1 MKILIIYTGGTI
13 GSRLKDNLIST
24 DRKQNRELF
33 DEIQGV
39 EFDYTEPYFILSE
52 QLSGKNLTALIKCVG
67 ENLSKNYDGIIVT
80 HGTDTLQYSAG
91 ALSLAFGKC
100 KIPVVLVS
108 SNYILDEIRANGKD
122 NFKFAVEFMKE
133 GIGGVFV
140 SYKNTGSKAEIHL
153 GSKLL
158 PHEIYTDDVKSLGE
172 PFGFFEKGK
181 FIRIINNFSCDN
193 IEQFRLNEFS
203 PVLWLSVYAGMKEI
217 DAKGYKAVLLQGY
230 HSGTLPTLSR
240 EFISF
245 CKNTNVP
252 IYFLGATDGNTYE
265 STKLFDDI
273 GIQVLPKLS
282 PIYAYIKLWA
292 VYDNQLRVD
301 KIFNTT
307 E

>member
-24 DRKQNRELF
+24 DRKQKWELF

-67 ENLSKNYDGIIVT
+67 ENLSKDYDGIIVT

-91 ALSLAFGKC
+91 ALSLAFGQC
-100 KIPVVLVS
+100 TIPVVLVS
-108 SNYILDEIRANGKD
+108 SNYILDDLRANGKD
-122 NFKFAVEFMKE
+122 NFKFAVEFIKE

-158 PHEIYTDDVKSLGE
+158 SHEIYTDDVKSLGG
-172 PFGFFEKGK
+172 PIGYFEKNK
-181 FIRIINNFSCDN
+181 FVRIINDFSCDN
-193 IEQFRLNEFS
+193 IGRFSLNELS
-203 PVLWLSVYAGMKEI
+203 PVLWLSAYPGMKGI
-217 DAKGYKAVLLQGY
+217 DTNGYKAVLLQGY
-230 HSGTLPTLSR
+230 HSGTLPTMSQ

-245 CKNTNVP
+245 CKNANVP
-252 IYFLGATDGNTYE
+252 IYFPGATDGNKYE
-265 STKLFDDI
+265 STKLFGDL
-273 GIQVLPKLS
+273 GIQVLPKIS

-292 VYDNQLRVD
+292 VYDNQLKVD